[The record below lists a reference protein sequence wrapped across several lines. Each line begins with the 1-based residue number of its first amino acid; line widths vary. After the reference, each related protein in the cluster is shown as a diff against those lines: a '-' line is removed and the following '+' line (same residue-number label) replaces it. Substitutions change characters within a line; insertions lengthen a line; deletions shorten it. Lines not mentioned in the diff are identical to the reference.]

1 MTQPGS
7 IELGARRSRGRVRR
21 AVALVVAALGLG
33 GICMGGCATGNARRD
48 EKVAEIG
55 GRPPNPTP
63 PHGWSNYRAD
73 RRPYEPDPARAAA
86 TQSLVPNTNVGDPL
100 R

>member
-7 IELGARRSRGRVRR
+7 IKFGLGRRCGRAIV
-21 AVALVVAALGLG
+21 LVVAAFGLG
-33 GICMGGCATGNARRD
+33 GVCTGGCATGNARRD

-55 GRPPNPTP
+55 GRPPNPAP
-63 PHGWSNYRAD
+63 PHGWSNYRPEGS
-73 RRPYEPDPARAAA
+73 PYEPDPVRAAS